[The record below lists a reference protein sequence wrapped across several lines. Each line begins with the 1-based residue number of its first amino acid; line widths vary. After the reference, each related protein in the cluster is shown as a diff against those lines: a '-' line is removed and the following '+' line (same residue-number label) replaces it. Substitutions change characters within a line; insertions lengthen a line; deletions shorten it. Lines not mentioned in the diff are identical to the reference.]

1 VRSAA
6 VIQVPTS
13 RRRSPTRPA
22 TRIVAA
28 RAEGSQSIGLAG
40 KKTDRGASEEPFR
53 TYAKRLE
60 ATVPTDWG
68 SREKRPTL
76 RTS

>member
-40 KKTDRGASEEPFR
+40 KKSDRGASDEPFL
-53 TYAKRLE
+53 TYVNRLA
-60 ATVPTDWG
+60 ATVPIDWA
-68 SREKRPTL
+68 SREKRPTR

>member
-1 VRSAA
+1 
-6 VIQVPTS
+6 VIHTPTS
-13 RRRSPTRPA
+13 RRRSPASPA
-22 TRIVAA
+22 SSTAA
-28 RAEGSQSIGLAG
+28 AMAEGSQSSTLAG
-40 KKTDRGASEEPFR
+40 KNNDRGASDEPFR